1 MRPLQMGDIIRIPPG
16 ADGAEAGIYI
26 IVSDPADPIVEVC
39 LAGEDDEGDIIETV
53 TTCYIPRETLGL
65 VTFPPIRLMPS
76 QR

>member
-1 MRPLQMGDIIRIPPG
+1 MRNLQMGDVIRIPPDT
-16 ADGAEAGIYI
+16 DGAEAGVYI

-39 LAGEDDEGDIIETV
+39 LAGEDEDGDICETV

-65 VTFPPIRLMPS
+65 VTFPPIRLIPS